1 MASRLDFARQGL
13 PRRAGSR
20 MTQGEVFH
28 RVRDISNRHELGI
41 GLPGVAQLIRRCLAA
56 KALEQ
61 IVAHGMCGDAE
72 VVKVVGLMHCVRLM
86 HRAVALAL
94 QLPVEGL
101 DSIEFGG
108 ESH

>member
-1 MASRLDFARQGL
+1 
-13 PRRAGSR
+13 
-20 MTQGEVFH
+20 
-28 RVRDISNRHELGI
+28 
-41 GLPGVAQLIRRCLAA
+41 
-56 KALEQ
+56 
-61 IVAHGMCGDAE
+61 
-72 VVKVVGLMHCVRLM
+72 M